1 MLRRPPHL
9 VIGLVVAA
17 LAVPTAVV
25 GWQRADRAIEAQR
38 AKDRQTAADTR
49 REIQDL
55 RAELDRLDH
64 ARLAAGTDVG
74 AKRARL
80 EALNARERSILA
92 ELGRN
97 RQRLS
102 LLLSAL
108 QLFRRDPPPA
118 LLVSPANARD
128 AVRAAILIRAMT
140 PELQH
145 RADAYARRATAVGT
159 LRREAAAASAEL
171 FTAES
176 VVADRKGEIER
187 LIIEKTQLERA
198 YAHEALAQDNE
209 LRTLGALTDGLN
221 THGDGRVEPTGPLA
235 LRAPAVGAIVRRF
248 GQEMPAGGRSPGLT
262 LRTSKGLTIN
272 APTAGIV
279 EYAGALNGWGAVL
292 ILRSQ
297 GAYHVVLAGLD
308 QITAAPGQSV
318 AAGAP
323 IGKMPDHVSSD
334 PELYLEVRENGA
346 PADPERWLKQES
358 R

>member
-1 MLRRPPHL
+1 MPRSRL
-9 VIGLVVAA
+9 A
-17 LAVPTAVV
+17 LAACALILTVPTVVV
-25 GWQRADRAIEAQR
+25 GWQRADAAFEAQR
-38 AKDRQTAADTR
+38 AKDRQQAADIR

-64 ARLAAGTDVG
+64 ARIAAGVDVD
-74 AKRARL
+74 AKRDRL
-80 EALNARERSILA
+80 EALNAREKTILA
-92 ELGRN
+92 DLGRN

-118 LLVSPANARD
+118 LLVSPGDARD

-140 PELQH
+140 PDLKA
-145 RADAYARRATAVGT
+145 RADAYGRQATAIGT

-187 LIIEKTQLERA
+187 LIIEKTELERA
-198 YAHEALAQDNE
+198 YAQEALTQANE
-209 LRTLGALTDGLN
+209 LKTLGALTDGL
-221 THGDGRVEPTGPLA
+221 GRFEPSGPLK
-235 LRAPAVGAIVRRF
+235 LRPPVEAAVVRRF
-248 GQEMPAGGRSPGLT
+248 GQEMPVGGKSPGLT
-262 LRTSKGLTIN
+262 LRPEKGATIA
-272 APTAGIV
+272 APVAGVV

-292 ILRSQ
+292 ILRAQ

-308 QITAAPGQSV
+308 QVTAAPGQSV

-323 IGKMPDHVSSD
+323 IGKMPDHASSE
-334 PELYLEVRENGA
+334 PELYMEVRENGA

>member
-1 MLRRPPHL
+1 MLRRSSRL
-9 VIGLVVAA
+9 LLIVCA

-25 GWQRADRAIEAQR
+25 AWQRAEKGALEQR
-38 AKDRQTAADTR
+38 AKDRQQAADTR

-55 RAELDRLDH
+55 RAELDSLDH
-64 ARLAAGTDVG
+64 ARISAGADVD

-80 EALNARERSILA
+80 ETLNARERSILA
-92 ELGRN
+92 DLGRN

-102 LLLSAL
+102 QLLSAL
-108 QLFRRDPPPA
+108 QFFRRDPPPA
-118 LLVSPANARD
+118 LLVSPDNARD

-140 PELQH
+140 PDLQH
-145 RADAYARRATAVGT
+145 RAEAYARQAVAVGT

-198 YAHEALAQDNE
+198 FAQQAMAEESE
-209 LRTLGALTDGLN
+209 LRTLGALTDGL
-221 THGDGRVEPTGPLA
+221 GRVEATGPLH
-235 LRAPAVGAIVRRF
+235 LRAPAAGAIVGRF
-248 GQEMPAGGRSPGLT
+248 GQETPAGGKSPGLT
-262 LRTSKGLTIN
+262 LRTGKGQTVVAPAAGTI
-272 APTAGIV
+272 
-279 EYAGALNGWGAVL
+279 EYAGALNGWGAVV

-297 GAYHVVLAGLD
+297 GAYHLILGGLD
-308 QITAAPGQSV
+308 QINAAPGQSV

-323 IGKMPDHVSSD
+323 IGKMANDVSSD
-334 PELYLEVRENGA
+334 PELYMEVRENGE

>member
-1 MLRRPPHL
+1 MSRSRL
-9 VIGLVVAA
+9 VIAVCALV

-25 GWQRADRAIEAQR
+25 GWQRADRVLEDQR
-38 AKDRQTAADTR
+38 AKDRQTAIDTR

-55 RAELDRLDH
+55 RTELDRLDH
-64 ARLAAGTDVG
+64 ARIAAGTDVD

-80 EALNARERSILA
+80 ESLNSRENVILA
-92 ELGRN
+92 SLGNN

-118 LLVSPANARD
+118 LLVSPNDARD

-145 RADAYARRATAVGT
+145 RAEAYARQAVAVGT

-198 YAHEALAQDNE
+198 YAQEALTQQNE
-209 LRTLGALTDGLN
+209 LRTLGALTDGL
-221 THGDGRVEPTGPLA
+221 GRVEASGPLV
-235 LRAPAVGAIVRRF
+235 LRRPASGDVVRRF
-248 GQEMPAGGRSPGLT
+248 GQEMPAGGKSPGLT
-262 LRTSKGLTIN
+262 VRTEKGASVT
-272 APTAGIV
+272 APAAGTV

-297 GAYHVVLAGLD
+297 GAYHIVVAGLD
-308 QITAAPGQSV
+308 QITASPGQSV

-323 IGKMPDHVSSD
+323 IGKMPDHVSSE

>member
-1 MLRRPPHL
+1 MFRSRL
-9 VIGLVVAA
+9 VIAVCALA

-25 GWQRADRAIEAQR
+25 GWQRADRAVEAQR
-38 AKDRQTAADTR
+38 AKDRQQAADTR
-49 REIQDL
+49 REIEDL
-55 RAELDRLDH
+55 RNELDRLDH
-64 ARLAAGTDVG
+64 ARITAGVDVD

-80 EALNARERSILA
+80 EALNARERAILA
-92 ELGRN
+92 DLGRN

-118 LLVSPANARD
+118 LLVSPDNARD

-140 PELQH
+140 PDLQQ
-145 RADAYARRATAVGT
+145 RADAYSRQAIAVGT
-159 LRREAAAASAEL
+159 LRRAAAAASAEL

-176 VVADRKGEIER
+176 AVADRKGEIER
-187 LIIEKTQLERA
+187 MIIEKTRLERA
-198 YAHEALAQDNE
+198 YAQEALAQESE
-209 LRTLGALTDGLN
+209 LKTLGALTDGL
-221 THGDGRVEPTGPLA
+221 GQSGGGRVEATGPLA
-235 LRAPAVGAIVRRF
+235 LHAPAGAVVRRF
-248 GQEMPAGGRSPGLT
+248 GQEMPAGGKSPGLT
-262 LRTSKGLTIN
+262 IRTEKGLTVT
-272 APTAGIV
+272 APTGGTV

-292 ILRSQ
+292 ILRAQ

-308 QITAAPGQSV
+308 QITASPGQSV

-346 PADPERWLKQES
+346 PADPARWLKQES

>member
-1 MLRRPPHL
+1 MLRRPSRL
-9 VIGLVVAA
+9 LIGLAALA

-25 GWQRADRAIEAQR
+25 GLQRLDQKQAEQ
-38 AKDRQTAADTR
+38 DRQTAVDTR
-49 REIQDL
+49 REIVDL

-64 ARLAAGTDVG
+64 ARVASGVDVD

-80 EALNARERSILA
+80 EDLNFRERAILA
-92 ELGRN
+92 DLGQN

-118 LLVSPANARD
+118 LLVSPNNARD

-140 PELQH
+140 PDLQR
-145 RADAYARRATAVGT
+145 RADAYARQATAVGT

-198 YAHEALAQDNE
+198 YAQEAMTQDNE
-209 LRTLGALTDGLN
+209 LKTLGALTDGLG
-221 THGDGRVEPTGPLA
+221 HVEPTGPLT
-235 LRAPAVGAIVRRF
+235 LRSPAAGAVVRRF
-248 GQEMPAGGRSPGLT
+248 GQEMPAGGKSPGMT
-262 LRTSKGLTIN
+262 IRTDKGLTVT
-272 APTAGIV
+272 APAAGTV

-308 QITAAPGQSV
+308 QITAAQGQSV

-334 PELYLEVRENGA
+334 PELYMEVRENGE
-346 PADPERWLKQES
+346 PADPGRWLKTES

>member
-1 MLRRPPHL
+1 MLRRPSRL
-9 VIGLVVAA
+9 VLTLAALA
-17 LAVPTAVV
+17 LAVPTA
-25 GWQRADRAIEAQR
+25 GIAWQSVDRAAMEQR
-38 AKDRQTAADTR
+38 AKDRQEAADTR
-49 REIQDL
+49 REIEDL

-64 ARLAAGTDVG
+64 ARVAAGADVD

-80 EALNARERSILA
+80 EALNARERAILA
-92 ELGRN
+92 DLGLN

-102 LLLSAL
+102 RLLSAL

-118 LLVSPANARD
+118 LLVSPADARD

-145 RADAYARRATAVGT
+145 RAEAYARQATAVGT

-198 YAHEALAQDNE
+198 YAQEALAQESE
-209 LRTLGALTDGLN
+209 LRTLGALSDGL
-221 THGDGRVEPTGPLA
+221 GRSAATGPLA
-235 LRAPAVGAIVRRF
+235 LRAPVAGAIVRRF
-248 GQEMPAGGRSPGLT
+248 GQEMPAGGKAPGLT
-262 LRTSKGLTIN
+262 LRTDKGLSVTS
-272 APTAGIV
+272 PVAGTV
-279 EYAGALNGWGAVL
+279 EYAGALNGWGAVI
-292 ILRSQ
+292 ILRAQ
-297 GAYHVVLAGLD
+297 GAYHIVLAGLD

-334 PELYLEVRENGA
+334 PELYMEVRENGE
-346 PADPERWLKQES
+346 PADPERWFKQES

>member
-1 MLRRPPHL
+1 MSRSRL
-9 VIGLVVAA
+9 VIGLVALA

-49 REIQDL
+49 REIEDL

-64 ARLAAGTDVG
+64 ARIAAGADVD

-80 EALNARERSILA
+80 ETLNARENAILA
-92 ELGRN
+92 DLGRN

-102 LLLSAL
+102 MLLSAL
-108 QLFRRDPPPA
+108 QMFRRDPPPA
-118 LLVSPANARD
+118 LLVSPGDARD

-140 PELQH
+140 PDLQH
-145 RADAYARRATAVGT
+145 RAEAYGRQAVAVGT

-176 VVADRKGEIER
+176 AVADRKGEIER

-198 YAHEALAQDNE
+198 YAQEALAQASE
-209 LRTLGALTDGLN
+209 LKTLGALTDGL
-221 THGDGRVEPTGPLA
+221 GRVEATGPLT
-235 LRAPAVGAIVRRF
+235 LRAPAAGAVVRRF
-248 GQEMPAGGRSPGLT
+248 GQDMPAGGKSPGLT
-262 LRTSKGLTIN
+262 IRTDKGLTVN
-272 APTAGIV
+272 APAAGTV

-297 GAYHVVLAGLD
+297 GAYHLVLAGLD
-308 QITAAPGQSV
+308 QITAAQGQSV

-323 IGKMPDHVSSD
+323 IGKMPDHVSSE
-334 PELYLEVRENGA
+334 PELYLEVRENGE
-346 PADPERWLKQES
+346 PVDPERWLKQES

>member
-1 MLRRPPHL
+1 MSRSRL
-9 VIGLVVAA
+9 VIAVCALA

-25 GWQRADRAIEAQR
+25 GWQRADRALEEQR
-38 AKDRQTAADTR
+38 AKDRQNAIDTR

-64 ARLAAGTDVG
+64 ARIAAGGDVD

-80 EALNARERSILA
+80 EALNAREKAILA
-92 ELGRN
+92 DLGRN

-118 LLVSPANARD
+118 LLVSPADARD
-128 AVRAAILIRAMT
+128 AVRAAILVRAMT

-145 RADAYARRATAVGT
+145 RADAYGRQAVAVGT

-176 VVADRKGEIER
+176 AVADRKGEIER
-187 LIIEKTQLERA
+187 LIIEKTRLERA
-198 YAHEALAQDNE
+198 YAQEALAQQNE
-209 LRTLGALTDGLN
+209 LHTLGALTDGLG
-221 THGDGRVEPTGPLA
+221 TVEATGPLA
-235 LRAPAVGAIVRRF
+235 LRRPAGEIVRRF
-248 GQEMPAGGRSPGLT
+248 GQEMPAGGKSPGLT
-262 LRTSKGLTIN
+262 LRTEKGQSVV
-272 APTAGIV
+272 APTAGTV

-292 ILRSQ
+292 ILRAQ
-297 GAYHVVLAGLD
+297 GAYHVVVAGLD
-308 QITAAPGQSV
+308 QITAAQGQSV
-318 AAGAP
+318 AAGAA
-323 IGKMPDHVSSD
+323 IGKMADHGSSE

-346 PADPERWLKQES
+346 PVDPERWFKQES

>member
-1 MLRRPPHL
+1 MLRSRL
-9 VIGLVVAA
+9 VIAACALV

-25 GWQRADRAIEAQR
+25 GWQRADKAEQAQR
-38 AKDRQTAADTR
+38 AKDRQDAADTR
-49 REIQDL
+49 REIEDL
-55 RAELDRLDH
+55 RAELERLDH
-64 ARLAAGTDVG
+64 ARIAAGTDVD

-80 EALNARERSILA
+80 EALNFRERAILA
-92 ELGRN
+92 DLGAN

-118 LLVSPANARD
+118 LLVSPNDARD
-128 AVRAAILIRAMT
+128 AVRAAILIKAMT
-140 PELQH
+140 PELER
-145 RADAYARRATAVGT
+145 RAKAYARQAEAVGT

-187 LIIEKTQLERA
+187 LIVEKTQLERA
-198 YAHEALAQDNE
+198 YAQEALAQDNE
-209 LRTLGALTDGLN
+209 LKTLGALTDGL
-221 THGDGRVEPTGPLA
+221 GRVEATGPLT

-248 GQEMPAGGRSPGLT
+248 GQDLPVGGKSPGLT
-262 LRTSKGLTIN
+262 LRTDKGLTVT
-272 APTAGIV
+272 APAAGVV
-279 EYAGALNGWGAVL
+279 EYAGPLNGWGAVL

-308 QITAAPGQSV
+308 QVSAARGQSV

-323 IGKMPDHVSSD
+323 IGRMPDHGSSD
-334 PELYLEVRENGA
+334 PELYMEVRENGA

>member
-1 MLRRPPHL
+1 MSRSRL
-9 VIGLVVAA
+9 VIGLMVLI

-25 GWQRADRAIEAQR
+25 GWQRADRAAEIQR

-49 REIQDL
+49 REIEDL
-55 RAELDRLDH
+55 RSELDRLDH
-64 ARLAAGTDVG
+64 ARISAGVDVN

-80 EALNARERSILA
+80 EALNTRENAILA
-92 ELGRN
+92 DLGRN

-108 QLFRRDPPPA
+108 QMFRRDPPPA
-118 LLVSPANARD
+118 LLVAPNNARD

-140 PELQH
+140 PDLQH
-145 RADAYARRATAVGT
+145 RADAYARQATAVGT

-176 VVADRKGEIER
+176 AVADRKGEIER

-198 YAHEALAQDNE
+198 YAQDALAQESE
-209 LRTLGALTDGLN
+209 LRTLGALTDGL
-221 THGDGRVEPTGPLA
+221 GSRGGKIEATGPLT
-235 LRAPAVGAIVRRF
+235 LRAPAAGAIVRRF
-248 GQEMPAGGRSPGLT
+248 GQEMPAGGKSPGLT
-262 LRTSKGLTIN
+262 IRTDKGLTVTS
-272 APTAGIV
+272 PVAGTV

-318 AAGAP
+318 AAGTP
-323 IGKMPDHVSSD
+323 IGKMPDHVSSE
-334 PELYLEVRENGA
+334 PELYLEVRENGE

>member
-1 MLRRPPHL
+1 MSRSRL
-9 VIGLVVAA
+9 VIAVCALV

-25 GWQRADRAIEAQR
+25 GWQRADRIVEDQR
-38 AKDRQTAADTR
+38 ARDRQTAIDTR
-49 REIQDL
+49 REIEDL

-64 ARLAAGTDVG
+64 ARIAAGGDVD

-80 EALNARERSILA
+80 EALNARENAILA
-92 ELGRN
+92 DLGAN

-118 LLVSPANARD
+118 LLVTPNDARD

-140 PELQH
+140 PELQK
-145 RADAYARRATAVGT
+145 RAEAYGRQAVAVGT

-176 VVADRKGEIER
+176 AVADRKGEIER

-198 YAHEALAQDNE
+198 YAQEALTQQNE
-209 LRTLGALTDGLN
+209 LRTLGALTDGL
-221 THGDGRVEPTGPLA
+221 GKVEVSGPLV
-235 LRAPAVGAIVRRF
+235 LRRPAGEIVRRF
-248 GQEMPAGGRSPGLT
+248 GQEMPAGGKSPGLT
-262 LRTSKGLTIN
+262 LRTEKGQAIA
-272 APTAGIV
+272 APTAGTV

-292 ILRSQ
+292 ILRTQ
-297 GAYHVVLAGLD
+297 GAYHVVVAGLD
-308 QITAAPGQSV
+308 QITASPGQSV
-318 AAGAP
+318 AVGAP
-323 IGKMPDHVSSD
+323 IGKMPDHVSSE

>member
-1 MLRRPPHL
+1 MPRSRL
-9 VIGLVVAA
+9 VIAACLLAVAA
-17 LAVPTAVV
+17 PTAVL
-25 GWQRADRAIEAQR
+25 GLQRADKAAQSQEAR
-38 AKDRQTAADTR
+38 DRQTAADTR
-49 REIQDL
+49 REITDL

-64 ARLAAGTDVG
+64 ARLAAGADVD

-80 EALNARERSILA
+80 EELNARERSILA
-92 ELGRN
+92 DLGTN

-118 LLVSPANARD
+118 LLVSPTSARD

-145 RADAYARRATAVGT
+145 RADAYARQASAIGT

-176 VVADRKGEIER
+176 QVADRKGEIER
-187 LIIEKTQLERA
+187 LIISKTELERA
-198 YAHEALAQDNE
+198 YAQDALAKDTE
-209 LRTLGALTDGLN
+209 LRTLGALTDGL
-221 THGDGRVEPTGPLA
+221 GKVEPTGPLV
-235 LRAPAVGAIVRRF
+235 LRPPVAGAIVRRF
-248 GQEMPAGGRSPGLT
+248 GQDMPTGGKSPGLSI
-262 LRTSKGLTIN
+262 RTDKGQAIV
-272 APTAGIV
+272 APAAGTV

-308 QITAAPGQSV
+308 QITASAGQSV

-334 PELYLEVRENGA
+334 PELYMEVRENGE

>member
-1 MLRRPPHL
+1 MSRSRL
-9 VIGLVVAA
+9 VIAALALA

-25 GWQRADRAIEAQR
+25 GWQRADRALEEQR
-38 AKDRQTAADTR
+38 AKDRQTAIDTR
-49 REIQDL
+49 REIEDL

-64 ARLAAGTDVG
+64 ARIAAGGDVD

-80 EALNARERSILA
+80 ESLNARENAILA
-92 ELGRN
+92 NLGTN

-118 LLVSPANARD
+118 LLVSPRDARD

-140 PELQH
+140 PELQ
-145 RADAYARRATAVGT
+145 RRAEAYGRQAVAVGT

-187 LIIEKTQLERA
+187 LIIEKTRLERA
-198 YAHEALAQDNE
+198 YAQEALTQQNE
-209 LRTLGALTDGLN
+209 LRTLGALTDGL
-221 THGDGRVEPTGPLA
+221 GRTEATGPLV
-235 LRAPAVGAIVRRF
+235 LRRPAPGDIVRRF
-248 GQEMPAGGRSPGLT
+248 GQETPAGGKSPGLT
-262 LRTSKGLTIN
+262 LRTPKGQTVA
-272 APTAGIV
+272 APAAGIV
-279 EYAGALNGWGAVL
+279 EYAGALDGWGAVV
-292 ILRSQ
+292 ILRAQ
-297 GAYHVVLAGLD
+297 GAYHLVLGGLD
-308 QITAAPGQSV
+308 QVTAAPGQSV

-323 IGKMPDHVSSD
+323 LGRMPDHVSSE

>member
-1 MLRRPPHL
+1 MSRSRL
-9 VIGLVVAA
+9 VIAVCALV
-17 LAVPTAVV
+17 LAVPTVVV
-25 GWQRADRAIEAQR
+25 GWQRADHAIEDQR
-38 AKDRQTAADTR
+38 AKDRQTAIDTR

-55 RAELDRLDH
+55 RTELDRLDH
-64 ARLAAGTDVG
+64 ARIAAGTDVD

-80 EALNARERSILA
+80 ESLNARENAILA
-92 ELGRN
+92 NLGAN

-118 LLVSPANARD
+118 LLVAPGDARD

-140 PELQH
+140 PELQ
-145 RADAYARRATAVGT
+145 RRAEAYGRQAVAVGT

-171 FTAES
+171 FSAES
-176 VVADRKGEIER
+176 AVADRKGEIER

-198 YAHEALAQDNE
+198 YAQEALTQQNE

-221 THGDGRVEPTGPLA
+221 TTVEASGPLV
-235 LRAPAVGAIVRRF
+235 LRRPAPGEIVRRF
-248 GQEMPAGGRSPGLT
+248 GQDMPAGGKSPGLT
-262 LRTSKGLTIN
+262 VRTEKGASVT
-272 APTAGIV
+272 APVAGTV
-279 EYAGALNGWGAVL
+279 EYA
-292 ILRSQ
+292 SQ
-297 GAYHVVLAGLD
+297 GAYHVVVAGLD
-308 QITAAPGQSV
+308 QITASPGQSV

-323 IGKMPDHVSSD
+323 IGKMPDHVSSE

>member
-1 MLRRPPHL
+1 MSRSRL
-9 VIGLVVAA
+9 VLGLMVLI

-25 GWQRADRAIEAQR
+25 GWQRADRVAEAQR
-38 AKDRQTAADTR
+38 DKDRQTAADTR
-49 REIQDL
+49 REIEDL
-55 RAELDRLDH
+55 RSELDRLDH
-64 ARLAAGTDVG
+64 ARISAGVDVD

-80 EALNARERSILA
+80 EALNARENAILA
-92 ELGRN
+92 DLGRN

-108 QLFRRDPPPA
+108 QMFRRDPPPA
-118 LLVSPANARD
+118 LLVAPNNARD

-140 PELQH
+140 PDLQH
-145 RADAYARRATAVGT
+145 RADAYARQATAVGT

-176 VVADRKGEIER
+176 AVADRKGEIER

-198 YAHEALAQDNE
+198 YAQDALAQESE
-209 LRTLGALTDGLN
+209 LRTLGALTDGL
-221 THGDGRVEPTGPLA
+221 GAKVEATGPLT
-235 LRAPAVGAIVRRF
+235 LRAPAAGAIVRRF
-248 GQEMPAGGRSPGLT
+248 GQEMPAGGKSPGLT
-262 LRTSKGLTIN
+262 IRTDKGLTVTS
-272 APTAGIV
+272 PVAGTV

-297 GAYHVVLAGLD
+297 GAYRVVLAGLD

-323 IGKMPDHVSSD
+323 IGKMPDHVSSG
-334 PELYLEVRENGA
+334 PELYLEVRENGE

>member
-1 MLRRPPHL
+1 MSRSRL
-9 VIGLVVAA
+9 VIAVCALV

-25 GWQRADRAIEAQR
+25 GWQRADRIVEDQR
-38 AKDRQTAADTR
+38 ARDRQTAIDTR

-64 ARLAAGTDVG
+64 ARIAAGGDVD

-80 EALNARERSILA
+80 EALNARENAILA

-118 LLVSPANARD
+118 LLVSPADARD

-145 RADAYARRATAVGT
+145 RADAYGRQAVAVGT

-176 VVADRKGEIER
+176 AVADRKGEIER

-198 YAHEALAQDNE
+198 FAQEALTQQNE
-209 LRTLGALTDGLN
+209 LRTLGALTDGL
-221 THGDGRVEPTGPLA
+221 GKVETSGPLV
-235 LRAPAVGAIVRRF
+235 LRRPAGEIVRRF
-248 GQEMPAGGRSPGLT
+248 GQEMPAGGKSPGLT
-262 LRTSKGLTIN
+262 LRTEKGQAIT
-272 APTAGIV
+272 APTAGTV

-292 ILRSQ
+292 ILRTQ
-297 GAYHVVLAGLD
+297 GAYHVVVAGLD
-308 QITAAPGQSV
+308 QITASQGQSV

-323 IGKMPDHVSSD
+323 IGKMPDHVSSE

-346 PADPERWLKQES
+346 PADPEHWLKQES

>member
-1 MLRRPPHL
+1 MLRRPSRL
-9 VIGLVVAA
+9 VLTLAALA
-17 LAVPTAVV
+17 LAVPTA
-25 GWQRADRAIEAQR
+25 GIAWQSVDRAAMEQR
-38 AKDRQTAADTR
+38 AKDRQEAADTR
-49 REIQDL
+49 REIEDL

-64 ARLAAGTDVG
+64 ARVAAGADVD

-80 EALNARERSILA
+80 EALNARERAILA
-92 ELGRN
+92 DLGLN

-102 LLLSAL
+102 RLLSAL

-118 LLVSPANARD
+118 LLVSPADARD

-145 RADAYARRATAVGT
+145 RAEAYARQATAVGT

-198 YAHEALAQDNE
+198 YAQEALAQESE
-209 LRTLGALTDGLN
+209 LRTLGALSDGL
-221 THGDGRVEPTGPLA
+221 GRSAPTGPLA
-235 LRAPAVGAIVRRF
+235 LRAPVAGAIVRRF
-248 GQEMPAGGRSPGLT
+248 GQEMPAGGKAPGLT
-262 LRTSKGLTIN
+262 LRTDKGLSVTS
-272 APTAGIV
+272 PVAGTV
-279 EYAGALNGWGAVL
+279 EYAGALNGWGAVI
-292 ILRSQ
+292 ILRAQ
-297 GAYHVVLAGLD
+297 GAYHIVLAGLD

-334 PELYLEVRENGA
+334 PELYMEVRENGE
-346 PADPERWLKQES
+346 PADPERWFKQES

>member
-1 MLRRPPHL
+1 MPRSRL
-9 VIGLVVAA
+9 VIAA
-17 LAVPTAVV
+17 CLLAVAVPTAVV
-25 GWQRADRAIEAQR
+25 GLQRADKAVQSQE
-38 AKDRQTAADTR
+38 AKDRQTVADTR
-49 REIQDL
+49 REIEDL
-55 RAELDRLDH
+55 RAELDRLEH
-64 ARLAAGTDVG
+64 ARLAAGVDVD

-80 EALNARERSILA
+80 EALNARERAILA
-92 ELGRN
+92 DLGTN

-118 LLVSPANARD
+118 LLVSPGSARD

-140 PELQH
+140 PELQS
-145 RADAYARRATAVGT
+145 RADAYARQAAAVGT

-176 VVADRKGEIER
+176 QVADRKGEIER
-187 LIIEKTQLERA
+187 LIVEKTALERA
-198 YAHEALAQDNE
+198 YAQDSLSRESE
-209 LRTLGALTDGLN
+209 LKTLGVLTDGL
-221 THGDGRVEPTGPLA
+221 GKVEPTGPLA
-235 LRAPAVGAIVRRF
+235 LRSPVAGAIVRRF
-248 GQEMPAGGRSPGLT
+248 GQDMPTGGKSPGLSI
-262 LRTSKGLTIN
+262 RVDKGQAIV
-272 APTAGIV
+272 APAAGTV
-279 EYAGALNGWGAVL
+279 EYAGALNGWGGVV

-308 QITAAPGQSV
+308 QISASPGQSV
-318 AAGAP
+318 AAGVP

-334 PELYLEVRENGA
+334 PELYMEVRENGE

>member
-1 MLRRPPHL
+1 MLRRPSLP
-9 VIGLVVAA
+9 VIAFAAA
-17 LAVPTAVV
+17 LVAVPTAVV
-25 GWQRADRAIEAQR
+25 GWQRADQAIEAQR
-38 AKDRQTAADTR
+38 AKDRQQAADTR

-64 ARLAAGTDVG
+64 ARLAAGADVD

-92 ELGRN
+92 DLGVN

-118 LLVSPANARD
+118 LLVSPDNARD

-140 PELQH
+140 PELQR
-145 RADAYARRATAVGT
+145 RADAYARQATAVGT

-198 YAHEALAQDNE
+198 FAHEALAEESE
-209 LRTLGALTDGLN
+209 LRTLGALTDGL
-221 THGDGRVEPTGPLA
+221 GRVEATGPLH
-235 LRAPAVGAIVRRF
+235 LRAPAAGAIVRRF
-248 GQEMPAGGRSPGLT
+248 GQEMPAGGKSLGLT
-262 LRTSKGLTIN
+262 LRVDKGLTVT
-272 APTAGIV
+272 APAAGTV

-297 GAYHVVLAGLD
+297 GAYHLVLAGLD
-308 QITAAPGQSV
+308 QITASPGQSV

-334 PELYLEVRENGA
+334 PELYMEVRENGE

>member
-1 MLRRPPHL
+1 MSRSRL
-9 VIGLVVAA
+9 VFAVCA
-17 LAVPTAVV
+17 LILTVPTAVV
-25 GWQRADRAIEAQR
+25 GWQRADAAFEAQR
-38 AKDRQTAADTR
+38 AKDRQLAADTR
-49 REIQDL
+49 REIEDL

-64 ARLAAGTDVG
+64 ARIAAGVDVD

-80 EALNARERSILA
+80 EALNARENKILSD
-92 ELGRN
+92 LGQN

-102 LLLSAL
+102 RLLSAL
-108 QLFRRDPPPA
+108 QMFRRDPPPA
-118 LLVSPANARD
+118 LLVSPGDARD

-140 PELQH
+140 PELKQ
-145 RADAYARRATAVGT
+145 RADAYGRQAVAVGA

-187 LIIEKTQLERA
+187 LIIEKTELERA
-198 YAHEALAQDNE
+198 YAQETLTQANE
-209 LRTLGALTDGLN
+209 LKTLGALTDGLGN
-221 THGDGRVEPTGPLA
+221 AQPSGPLS
-235 LRAPAVGAIVRRF
+235 LRPPVQGAIVRRF
-248 GQEMPAGGRSPGLT
+248 GQEMPAGGKSPGLT
-262 LRTSKGLTIN
+262 LRPEKGATIA
-272 APTAGIV
+272 APAGGVV

-292 ILRSQ
+292 ILRVQ

-308 QITAAPGQSV
+308 QINVSPGQSV

-323 IGKMPDHVSSD
+323 IGKMPDPVSSE
-334 PELYLEVRENGA
+334 PELYMEVRENGA

>member
-1 MLRRPPHL
+1 MLRRPSRL
-9 VIGLVVAA
+9 VLVPAVLA
-17 LAVPTAVV
+17 LAVPTAGVA
-25 GWQRADRAIEAQR
+25 WQSVDRAAMEQR
-38 AKDRQTAADTR
+38 AKDRQEAADTR
-49 REIQDL
+49 REIEDL

-64 ARLAAGTDVG
+64 ARVTAGADVD

-80 EALNARERSILA
+80 ETLNARERAILA
-92 ELGRN
+92 DLGLN
-97 RQRLS
+97 RQRLAR
-102 LLLSAL
+102 LLSAL

-140 PELQH
+140 PDLQH
-145 RADAYARRATAVGT
+145 RAEAYARQATAVGT

-198 YAHEALAQDNE
+198 YAQEALAQESE
-209 LRTLGALTDGLN
+209 LRTLGALSDGL
-221 THGDGRVEPTGPLA
+221 GRSAATGPLA
-235 LRAPAVGAIVRRF
+235 LRAPVAGAIVRRF
-248 GQEMPAGGRSPGLT
+248 GQEMPAGGKAPGLT
-262 LRTSKGLTIN
+262 LRTDKGLSVTS
-272 APTAGIV
+272 PVAGTV
-279 EYAGALNGWGAVL
+279 EYAGALNGWGAVI
-292 ILRSQ
+292 ILRAQ
-297 GAYHVVLAGLD
+297 GAYHIVLAGLD

-334 PELYLEVRENGA
+334 PELYMEVRENGE
-346 PADPERWLKQES
+346 PADPERWFKQES

>member
-1 MLRRPPHL
+1 MSRSRL
-9 VIGLVVAA
+9 VIAVCALI

-25 GWQRADRAIEAQR
+25 GWQRADRIVEDQR
-38 AKDRQTAADTR
+38 ARDRQTAIDTR
-49 REIQDL
+49 REIEDL

-64 ARLAAGTDVG
+64 ARIAAGGDVD

-80 EALNARERSILA
+80 EALNARENAILA
-92 ELGRN
+92 DLGAN

-118 LLVSPANARD
+118 LLVTPNDARD

-140 PELQH
+140 PELQK
-145 RADAYARRATAVGT
+145 RAEAYGRQAVAVGT

-176 VVADRKGEIER
+176 AVADRKGEIER

-198 YAHEALAQDNE
+198 YAQEALTQQNE
-209 LRTLGALTDGLN
+209 LRTLGALTDGLYAP
-221 THGDGRVEPTGPLA
+221 GGGRVEATGPLV
-235 LRAPAVGAIVRRF
+235 LRRPAAGEIVRRF
-248 GQEMPAGGRSPGLT
+248 GQEMPAGGKSPGLT
-262 LRTSKGLTIN
+262 VRTEKGLTVT
-272 APTAGIV
+272 APVAGTV
-279 EYAGALNGWGAVL
+279 EFAGALSGWGAVL
-292 ILRSQ
+292 ILRAQ
-297 GAYHVVLAGLD
+297 GAYHVVVAGLD
-308 QITAAPGQSV
+308 QITASPGQSV
-318 AAGAP
+318 AVGAP
-323 IGKMPDHVSSD
+323 IGKMPDHVSSE

>member
-1 MLRRPPHL
+1 MLRRPSRL
-9 VIGLVVAA
+9 LLILCA

-25 GWQRADRAIEAQR
+25 AWQRAEKGALEQR
-38 AKDRQTAADTR
+38 AKDRQQAADTR

-64 ARLAAGTDVG
+64 ARIAAGADVD

-80 EALNARERSILA
+80 ETLNARERSILA
-92 ELGRN
+92 DLGRN

-102 LLLSAL
+102 QLLSAL
-108 QLFRRDPPPA
+108 QFFRRDPPPA
-118 LLVSPANARD
+118 LLVSPDNARD

-140 PELQH
+140 PDLQH
-145 RADAYARRATAVGT
+145 RAEAYARQATAVGT

-198 YAHEALAQDNE
+198 FAQQAMAEESE
-209 LRTLGALTDGLN
+209 LRTLGALTDGL
-221 THGDGRVEPTGPLA
+221 GGKVEATGPLH
-235 LRAPAVGAIVRRF
+235 LRAPAAGAIVSRF
-248 GQEMPAGGRSPGLT
+248 GQETPAGGKSPGLT
-262 LRTSKGLTIN
+262 IRTGKGQAVTAPANGTI
-272 APTAGIV
+272 
-279 EYAGALNGWGAVL
+279 EYAGALNGWGAVV

-297 GAYHVVLAGLD
+297 GAYHLILGGLD
-308 QITAAPGQSV
+308 QVTAAPGQSV

-323 IGKMPDHVSSD
+323 IGKMASDVSSD
-334 PELYLEVRENGA
+334 PELYMEVRENGE

>member
-1 MLRRPPHL
+1 MSRSRL
-9 VIGLVVAA
+9 VIAVFALV

-25 GWQRADRAIEAQR
+25 GWQRADRALEEQR
-38 AKDRQTAADTR
+38 AKDRQTAIDTR

-55 RAELDRLDH
+55 RTELDRLDH
-64 ARLAAGTDVG
+64 ARLAAGTDVD

-80 EALNARERSILA
+80 EALNARENAILA
-92 ELGRN
+92 NLGAN

-118 LLVSPANARD
+118 LLVAPADARD

-140 PELQH
+140 PELQ
-145 RADAYARRATAVGT
+145 RRAEAYGRQAVAVGT

-187 LIIEKTQLERA
+187 LIIEKTRLERA
-198 YAHEALAQDNE
+198 FAQEALTQQNE
-209 LRTLGALTDGLN
+209 LRTLGALTDGL
-221 THGDGRVEPTGPLA
+221 GRVEPSGPLV
-235 LRAPAVGAIVRRF
+235 LRQPAAGAVVRRF
-248 GQEMPAGGRSPGLT
+248 GQEMPAGGKSPGLT
-262 LRTSKGLTIN
+262 LRTEKGASVN
-272 APTAGIV
+272 APTAGTV

-292 ILRSQ
+292 ILRTQ
-297 GAYHVVLAGLD
+297 GAYHVVLGGLD
-308 QITAAPGQSV
+308 QITASPGQSV

-323 IGKMPDHVSSD
+323 IGKMPDHVSSE

>member
-1 MLRRPPHL
+1 MLRRPL
-9 VIGLVVAA
+9 VLGLVVLA

-25 GWQRADRAIEAQR
+25 GWQRADRAPFDKNGEAQR

-49 REIQDL
+49 REIEDL
-55 RAELDRLDH
+55 RAELERLDH
-64 ARLAAGTDVG
+64 ARITAGADVD

-80 EALNARERSILA
+80 ETLNFRERAILA
-92 ELGRN
+92 DLGRN

-118 LLVSPANARD
+118 LLVSPDNARD

-145 RADAYARRATAVGT
+145 RADAYARQAEAIGT

-176 VVADRKGEIER
+176 AVADRKGEIER

-198 YAHEALAQDNE
+198 YAQEALAEENE
-209 LRTLGALTDGLN
+209 RRTLGALTDGL
-221 THGDGRVEPTGPLA
+221 GRVEATGPLT
-235 LRAPAVGAIVRRF
+235 LRAPAAGAIVRRF
-248 GQEMPAGGRSPGLT
+248 GQEMPAGGKASGLT
-262 LRTSKGLTIN
+262 VRTAKGLTVN
-272 APTAGIV
+272 APASGTV

-308 QITAAPGQSV
+308 QITAAQGQSV

-323 IGKMPDHVSSD
+323 IGKMPEHVSSD
-334 PELYLEVRENGA
+334 PELYMEVRENGA
-346 PADPERWLKQES
+346 PVDPERWLKQES

>member
-1 MLRRPPHL
+1 MLRRPSRL
-9 VIGLVVAA
+9 VLAVAVLA
-17 LAVPTAVV
+17 LAVPTA
-25 GWQRADRAIEAQR
+25 GIAWQSVDRAAMEQR
-38 AKDRQTAADTR
+38 AKDRQEAADTR
-49 REIQDL
+49 REIEDL

-64 ARLAAGTDVG
+64 ARVAAGADVD

-80 EALNARERSILA
+80 EALNARERAILA
-92 ELGRN
+92 DLGLN

-102 LLLSAL
+102 RLLSAL

-118 LLVSPANARD
+118 LLVSPADARD

-145 RADAYARRATAVGT
+145 RAEAYARQATAVGT

-198 YAHEALAQDNE
+198 YAQEALAQESE
-209 LRTLGALTDGLN
+209 LRTLGALSDGL
-221 THGDGRVEPTGPLA
+221 GRSAATGPLA
-235 LRAPAVGAIVRRF
+235 LRAPVAGAIVRRF
-248 GQEMPAGGRSPGLT
+248 GQEMPAGGKAPGLT
-262 LRTSKGLTIN
+262 LRTDKGLSVTS
-272 APTAGIV
+272 PVAGTV
-279 EYAGALNGWGAVL
+279 EYAGALNGWGAVI
-292 ILRSQ
+292 ILRAQ
-297 GAYHVVLAGLD
+297 GAYHIVLAGLD

-334 PELYLEVRENGA
+334 PELYMEVRENGE
-346 PADPERWLKQES
+346 PADPERWFKQES

>member
-1 MLRRPPHL
+1 MSRSRL
-9 VIGLVVAA
+9 VIAVCA
-17 LAVPTAVV
+17 LALTVPTAVV
-25 GWQRADRAIEAQR
+25 GWQRADRMLEDQR
-38 AKDRQTAADTR
+38 AKDRQTAIDTR

-55 RAELDRLDH
+55 RIELDRLDH
-64 ARLAAGTDVG
+64 ARIAAGGDVD

-80 EALNARERSILA
+80 EALNAREKAILA
-92 ELGRN
+92 DLGAN

-118 LLVSPANARD
+118 LLVSPTDARD

-145 RADAYARRATAVGT
+145 RADAYGRQAVAVGT

-176 VVADRKGEIER
+176 AVADRKGEIER
-187 LIIEKTQLERA
+187 LIIEKTRLERA
-198 YAHEALAQDNE
+198 YAQEALAQQNE
-209 LRTLGALTDGLN
+209 LHTLGALTDGL
-221 THGDGRVEPTGPLA
+221 GKVEPSGPLV
-235 LRAPAVGAIVRRF
+235 LHRPAGEIVRRF
-248 GQEMPAGGRSPGLT
+248 GQEMPAGGKSPGLT
-262 LRTSKGLTIN
+262 LRTEKGQAVA
-272 APTAGIV
+272 APTAGTV

-292 ILRSQ
+292 ILRTQ
-297 GAYHVVLAGLD
+297 GDYRVVVAGLD
-308 QITAAPGQSV
+308 QITAAQGQSV

-323 IGKMPDHVSSD
+323 IGKMPDHVSSE

>member
-1 MLRRPPHL
+1 MSRSRL
-9 VIGLVVAA
+9 VIALCALT

-25 GWQRADRAIEAQR
+25 GWQRADRAIEDQR
-38 AKDRQTAADTR
+38 AKDRQTAIDTR
-49 REIQDL
+49 REIEDL

-64 ARLAAGTDVG
+64 ARIAAGGDVD

-80 EALNARERSILA
+80 ESLNARENAILA
-92 ELGRN
+92 DLGAN

-118 LLVSPANARD
+118 LLVTPNDARD

-140 PELQH
+140 PELQ
-145 RADAYARRATAVGT
+145 RRAEAYGRQAVAVGT

-176 VVADRKGEIER
+176 AVADRKGEIER

-198 YAHEALAQDNE
+198 YAQEALTQQNE
-209 LRTLGALTDGLN
+209 LRTLGALTDGL
-221 THGDGRVEPTGPLA
+221 GRVEATGPLV
-235 LRAPAVGAIVRRF
+235 LRPPAAGEIVRRF
-248 GQEMPAGGRSPGLT
+248 GQDMPAGGKSPGLT
-262 LRTSKGLTIN
+262 LRTEKGLTVN
-272 APTAGIV
+272 APVAGTV

-292 ILRSQ
+292 ILRAQ
-297 GAYHVVLAGLD
+297 GAYHVVVAGLD
-308 QITAAPGQSV
+308 QITASPGQSV

-323 IGKMPDHVSSD
+323 IGKMPDHVSSE